1 MPKYSQVSEVTGIVG
16 ASAVDSALLSCI
28 LWEGSHSLVRSRM
41 PGGATSLGGL
51 AAIPVTEILMG
62 CPRHGFHVHVLRA
75 CHMPSLRSTAAYIQR

>member
-41 PGGATSLGGL
+41 PGGATSLGGASGNSRDGDL
-51 AAIPVTEILMG
+51 DARRLSAAWIP
-62 CPRHGFHVHVLRA
+62 C
-75 CHMPSLRSTAAYIQR
+75 PSLMS